1 MQFVLVAVH
10 LVAIVL
16 ANLSVAAYGP
26 SVAIV
31 NAFLFIGLDLVTRDK
46 LHEAWQGRGLWVRM
60 ACLIFTGSALS
71 YALNKDAGPI
81 AIASFV
87 AFMGASLADLLV
99 YHVLRAR
106 GWMERSNGSNLAG
119 AAVDSVLFPL
129 LAFGGLP
136 LGIMAGQFVAKV
148 LGGLVWS
155 WLLRG
160 TQKEAVNEYAS

>member
-1 MQFVLVAVH
+1 MQLVFVTVY

-26 SVAIV
+26 NVAIV
-31 NAFLFIGLDLVTRDK
+31 NAFLFIGLDLVARDR
-46 LHEAWQGRGLWVRM
+46 LHEAWQGRCLWLRM
-60 ACLIFTGSALS
+60 ACLILAGSALS

-81 AIASFV
+81 ALASCV
-87 AFMGASLADLLV
+87 AFMGASIADSLV
-99 YHVLRAR
+99 YHGLRAK
-106 GWMERSNGSNLAG
+106 GWMGRSNGSNLAG

-155 WLLRG
+155 WLLKGQQEWAGR
-160 TQKEAVNEYAS
+160 NL